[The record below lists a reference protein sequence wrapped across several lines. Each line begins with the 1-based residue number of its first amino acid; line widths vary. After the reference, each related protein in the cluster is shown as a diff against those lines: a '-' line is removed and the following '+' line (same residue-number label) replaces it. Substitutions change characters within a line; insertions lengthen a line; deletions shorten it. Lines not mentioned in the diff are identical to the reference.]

1 MEEKTITSVKWTIL
15 YTAGQIWVQVLYI
28 RAVLLIKYTPY
39 VNTFNF
45 RLKVNIKKKTWQA
58 SKSQNLEEK
67 HWLVFSYFVKITP

>member
-45 RLKVNIKKKTWQA
+45 RLKVNIKKKNLT
-58 SKSQNLEEK
+58 SQ
-67 HWLVFSYFVKITP
+67 